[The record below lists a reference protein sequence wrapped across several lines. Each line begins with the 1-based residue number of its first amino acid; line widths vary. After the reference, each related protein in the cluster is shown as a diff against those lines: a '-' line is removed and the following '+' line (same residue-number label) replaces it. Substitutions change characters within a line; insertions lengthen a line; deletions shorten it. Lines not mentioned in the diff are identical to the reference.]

1 MLMVIDIGNTNITYV
16 VFDKEEVKAKYRLG
30 TKQSRTSDEY
40 AHVMLDLLKY
50 NDIDVNDI
58 EAVAIA
64 SVVPTVVHALKN
76 SIYKYLGF
84 EPYILTPTS
93 NHGIILKNDNPL
105 EVGADRI
112 ADLIA
117 AYHYYGGPCL
127 VIDFGT
133 ATTYDVVSADGEF
146 LVGITA
152 PGIKISANALW
163 TETAKLPDI
172 QIKSPG
178 SILAKNTTTSMQSGL
193 IYGTVGEM
201 EYIVKR
207 VQEEMGQKMKIV
219 VTGGLARVIEN
230 ETDVIDVNDQNLT
243 LHGIRLF
250 YERNKNR
257 HPSCHDEDLE

>member
-16 VFDKEEVKAKYRLG
+16 VFDGEEVKAKYRLG

-40 AHVMLDLLKY
+40 AHVMLDLLQY
-50 NDIDVNDI
+50 NDVDI
-58 EAVAIA
+58 KDIKAVAIA

-84 EPYILTPTS
+84 EPYILTPLS
-93 NHGIILKNDNPL
+93 DHGIDIKTDNPL

-133 ATTYDVVSADGEF
+133 ATTYDVVSEKGEF

-152 PGIKISANALW
+152 PGIRISANALW

-178 SILAKNTTTSMQSGL
+178 SILARNTTTSMQSGL

-201 EYIVKR
+201 EYIVNR
-207 VQEEMGQKMKIV
+207 VQKEMGQKMKVV
-219 VTGGLARVIEN
+219 VTGGLARVIED
-230 ETDVIDVNDQNLT
+230 ETDIIDVNDQNLT

-250 YERNKNR
+250 YERNR
-257 HPSCHDEDLE
+257 HKSPICHEENIE